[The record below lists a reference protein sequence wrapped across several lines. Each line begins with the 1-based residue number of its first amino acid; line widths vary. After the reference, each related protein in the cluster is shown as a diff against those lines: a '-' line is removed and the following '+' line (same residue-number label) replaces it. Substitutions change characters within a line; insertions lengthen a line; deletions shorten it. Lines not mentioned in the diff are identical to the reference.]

1 MGWANVAK
9 PALASKPAMTRD
21 LSPDFMVISFWLL
34 VSDADIA
41 IRLVV
46 NVRAPCIGSIAARK
60 GFVKFR
66 K

>member
-1 MGWANVAK
+1 MGWATVEK

-21 LSPDFMVISFWLL
+21 VSPDFMVISFWLL

-46 NVRAPCIGSIAARK
+46 NVRAPCIARIASGSGCVQVLK
-60 GFVKFR
+60 
-66 K
+66 